1 MSDTYEGMSPGGHET
16 YATSIFSKIKTY
28 LDSNP
33 YGYLTT
39 HQDISGKADK
49 SATVSTVTWS
59 NNKLT
64 KTINGTTSDVVS
76 ATTILGNLTSSQ
88 VTTALGFTPTAN
100 TGTITSVKT
109 TAGTHTTINVSS
121 GAANFNVPT
130 KTSHLTN
137 DSGFVTTDANVK
149 QTPVTNQTGA
159 YRILFSRSAD
169 DTEHTEGVY
178 KFSGLTYDPDSSLPE
193 FIFSKKMSD
202 SEDTES
208 PNMRLRLLDSQGVI
222 NEELSITSY
231 DIFNQQGW
239 GGDVTVKSLST
250 MLSRK
255 VNKAGDTMTGTL
267 LRTTLDG
274 TSWNAA
280 RDHAF
285 IRSHGFADNGSWFPA
300 LSFLT
305 TGGSWAIGSL
315 SGSNNFWFS
324 YTRNNEYTNNI
335 NKTDNY
341 QLVPVNDGNA
351 HTYTIA
357 HSGNVGTGDSNGQV
371 KIAGTNVGVKGLGSA
386 AYYNAASTN
395 TASTVVLRDANR
407 YIYAQYYN
415 AGCGADNS
423 ATNGSYFVYSNS
435 DGWIRKASRLNFA
448 KALTDSHITSPGFF
462 VSLTNSWGSFGY
474 STAAETRS
482 AIGALSTT
490 GGTLTGQLTITK
502 GRLQLGSSAGPIICS
517 TALISRHDTGD
528 SGYVN
533 IVTYKNT
540 AYSPIRS
547 SGFTTMSCKYTKTNV
562 VDISEEDALKLL
574 DIRPVNFDYVEEV
587 GGLKNQ
593 IGVLA
598 EDTYEVLPK
607 VVSVP
612 DDYVE
617 EDFDISKGIHQ
628 PLPSVDYAKFV
639 PYLIKLVQMQQK
651 EIDILKK
658 ERT

>member
-1 MSDTYEGMSPGGHET
+1 MAQLNNLLVTGNSRFLNEING
-16 YATSIFSKIKTY
+16 KI
-28 LDSNP
+28 D
-33 YGYLTT
+33 
-39 HQDISGKADK
+39 
-49 SATVSTVTWS
+49 WS
-59 NNKLT
+59 NILSKP
-64 KTINGTTSDVVS
+64 TIPAAANNGTL
-76 ATTILGNLTSSQ
+76 TIQKNGTNVQT
-88 VTTALGFTPTAN
+88 FTAN
-100 TGTITSVKT
+100 QSTNVTANITVPTKVSELTNDSGYTSNVGTITSVKT
-109 TAGTHTTINVSS
+109 TAGAHTAINVTS
-121 GAANFNVPT
+121 GAANFNIPT

-178 KFSGLTYDPDSSLPE
+178 KFSGLTYDPDPSLPE

-208 PNMRLRLLDSQGVI
+208 PVMRLRMLDSQGVI
-222 NEELSITSY
+222 NDELSITSY

-255 VNKAGDTMTGTL
+255 VNKAGDTITGTL
-267 LRTTLDG
+267 LRTTVDG
-274 TSWNAA
+274 ASWNAA

-371 KIAGTNVGVKGLGSA
+371 KIAGTNVGVKGLKSA
-386 AYYNAASTN
+386 AYYDAASTN

-423 ATNGSYFVYSNS
+423 ATSGSYFVYSNS

-482 AIGALSTT
+482 AIGAFPTT
-490 GGTLTGQLTITK
+490 GGT
-502 GRLQLGSSAGPIICS
+502 
-517 TALISRHDTGD
+517 ISGDLAVSGKMRSILFTRSDTGD
-528 SGYVN
+528 SGYMNFVN
-533 IVTYKNT
+533 FGNT
-540 AYSPIRS
+540 AYAPVRS
-547 SGFTTMSCKYTKTNV
+547 SGFVTMSCKHVKTNV
-562 VDISEEDALKLL
+562 QDISDDDAKKLL
-574 DIRPVNFDYVEEV
+574 NLRPVNFDYVEEV
-587 GGLKNQ
+587 GGQKDQ

-598 EDTYEVLPK
+598 EDTYKILPK

-617 EDFDISKGIHQ
+617 ENFDITKGIQQ
-628 PLPSVDYAKFV
+628 PLPSVDYAKFT
-639 PYLIKLVQMQQK
+639 PYLIKMIQIQQR
-651 EIDILKK
+651 EIDSLKK
-658 ERT
+658 IIDKLEINI